1 MTYIRQ
7 SFDKLAYVI
16 LTSCFGRHHAL
27 LLQDM
32 LFLKLGNKSTVYKIE
47 LNFKYQLNKFWCKN
61 KQLNHGFYETY
72 MIERVISLYFF
83 FFVITLINHIPD
95 TYRNKVKKKS
105 KHYRKSTNNRNVYL
119 IVYSNSF
126 SFMCSRVTQR

>member
-1 MTYIRQ
+1 M
-7 SFDKLAYVI
+7 
-16 LTSCFGRHHAL
+16 TSCFGRHPAL

-47 LNFKYQLNKFWCKN
+47 LNFKYQLNKFRCKN

-83 FFVITLINHIPD
+83 FFITLINHIPD
-95 TYRNKVKKKS
+95 TYRNKVKKK
-105 KHYRKSTNNRNVYL
+105 K
-119 IVYSNSF
+119 
-126 SFMCSRVTQR
+126 